1 MIKMGNKTIYR
12 GFFRAIVVASMI
24 VIGYGARGE
33 THPLRER
40 LAEASVTVDAYLGD
54 LHDEFLDP
62 GATMVLCRRSIR
74 EHCEDLLANASC
86 HAAEFQEVMCDTA
99 FLRLYPHVEELVFCL
114 SRGSV
119 REKNQSIICDDEIL
133 RSLNDTIFVISEFQ
147 SRLQVDIMSDGV
159 MSNVVCKINDIKAPQ
174 LILKIDVDEKNGL
187 SNKIVHYFHSLSLTE
202 SDILKLLPKLMC
214 ELKNYCDVS
223 SITDIYF
230 DKRLI
235 KNMDALYEL
244 DQKALSPFRLDLN
257 STRVID
263 NKKIVIP
270 FAIVSN
276 L

>member
-1 MIKMGNKTIYR
+1 M
-12 GFFRAIVVASMI
+12 
-24 VIGYGARGE
+24 
-33 THPLRER
+33 
-40 LAEASVTVDAYLGD
+40 
-54 LHDEFLDP
+54 
-62 GATMVLCRRSIR
+62 
-74 EHCEDLLANASC
+74 
-86 HAAEFQEVMCDTA
+86 
-99 FLRLYPHVEELVFCL
+99 
-114 SRGSV
+114 

-174 LILKIDVDEKNGL
+174 LILKIDVYEKNGL

-202 SDILKLLPKLMC
+202 TDILKLLPKLMC